1 MRRDLTGGGIRRARR
16 GLLTTLAVMAGLI
29 LATAAPA
36 TTSGAAEPNV
46 PAAPAVTATPATGL
60 VQGDTVTV
68 AGTGFPGNT
77 SLGVIQCIPGSGVE
91 TCAFSTLTYVTTNAS
106 GAFSMSFTPKRM
118 LVVGLS
124 TYDCADLG
132 QCRIG
137 VGVPPDGAAGSAYT
151 EIRFDPSVPPPPP
164 PTITATPD
172 TGLLD
177 NQSVVVAG
185 QDFGADEYVNI
196 AQCSAPLTTLAGNCR
211 YTQVSVQTSATGTF
225 TVSVTVKRLVIDQGN
240 AVDCADPGACVL
252 VALAGSPDELATA
265 PITFD
270 GSVPLPPPP
279 TITVTPATGLVDG
292 DTVTVAAQGFTPDS
306 QVAVLQCDQ
315 TVSPAGAGC
324 NTSAYKMV
332 QTDGTGAISTDMVVD
347 RLLYLQAGTVD
358 CAVTTCRMVVAELP
372 YGYPNTSA
380 DLAFDPSV
388 PPPPPPT
395 LVADP
400 STGLQEEQ
408 TVTLH
413 GSGFPRN
420 RSLGVA
426 QCLTGDESP
435 DGCDLQGQHFI
446 FVTTDA
452 SGSFTA
458 SFTVRATYQSG
469 RGPVDCRVAAGK
481 CRIGAG
487 TSTGGVSGNVLLTF
501 APAGSTPTTIATQVE
516 AADQTAV
523 TPNFTG

>member
-1 MRRDLTGGGIRRARR
+1 MIMAVLA
-16 GLLTTLAVMAGLI
+16 GLL
-29 LATAAPA
+29 LATAAPS
-36 TTSGAAEPNV
+36 TPSGAAEPNV
-46 PAAPAVTATPATGL
+46 PAAAAVTATPSTGL

-68 AGTGFPGNT
+68 AGTGFPANT
-77 SLGVIQCIPGSGVE
+77 SVAVIQCIPGTGVE
-91 TCAFSTLTYVTTNAS
+91 TCSYSTLTYVTTNGS
-106 GAFSMSFTPKRM
+106 GAFSTSFTPKRI
-118 LVVGLS
+118 LVVGL
-124 TYDCADLG
+124 TAYDCADPG

-137 VGVPPDGAAGSAYT
+137 AGVPPDGAAGSAYT
-151 EIRFDPSVPPPPP
+151 EIQFDPSVPPPPP

-177 NQSVVVAG
+177 NDSVVVEG
-185 QDFGADEYVNI
+185 QGFGADEYVSL
-196 AQCSAPLTTLAGNCR
+196 AQCSTPLTTLGSNCR
-211 YTQVSVQTSATGTF
+211 YTQSSVQTSATGTF
-225 TVSVTVKRLVIDQGN
+225 TVSVTVKRLVINQGD

-252 VALAGSPDELATA
+252 VALAGSPDEVATA
-265 PITFD
+265 PVTFD

-279 TITVTPATGLVDG
+279 TMTVTPDTGLVDG
-292 DTVTVAAQGFTPDS
+292 DTVTVEAEGFTPNS

-315 TVSPAGAGC
+315 TVSPNGAGC
-324 NTSAYKMV
+324 NTAAYKMV
-332 QTDGTGAISTDMVVD
+332 QTDGTGAISTDMTVD

-358 CAVTTCRMVVAELP
+358 CAVATCRMVVAELP

-388 PPPPPPT
+388 PPPGPPS

-400 STGLQEEQ
+400 STGLADRQ

-413 GSGFPRN
+413 GTGFPRN

-435 DGCDLQGQHFI
+435 DGCDLQHYI

-458 SFTVRATYQSG
+458 SFTVYATYQTT
-469 RGPVDCRVAAGK
+469 RGLVDCREAAGK

-487 TSTGGVSGNVLLTF
+487 TSPGGVSGNASLSF
-501 APAGSTPTTIATQVE
+501 APAGSPTTTIDTQVQ
-516 AADQTAV
+516 AAEQTAV